1 MAHEKGSGMPY
12 LSGILGTPVVDADGE
27 KIGVVSDV
35 GAAVREVFPRVTA
48 LAFKGPA
55 KVPFMISWRKYVD
68 SFTDDLITLNVRAT
82 EVRFSYLQPD
92 ELLLKRDLMNKQI
105 VDTQGMKVVR
115 VNDLK
120 LSRTGDD
127 QLRLLGAEVGVRG
140 ILRGIGRGLEKVV
153 CAGAKAL
160 GQPIP
165 ERIISWS
172 YMDLLDRD
180 ISQVKLSVTH
190 KSLEDMHP
198 ADIADIIEQLD
209 PRLRSQVFRQL
220 DTASAAEAMSE
231 LDDEFQADV
240 IDDLPEREA
249 AGMIAQMDPDD
260 AADIIGE
267 LSYEKAEKL
276 LNLMGV
282 KEEKAIRQL
291 LGYPKNTAGGIMTSE
306 FVALPETA
314 TIADVKDRIRAL
326 GKGYEPVHYV
336 YTLSAEGSLAG
347 VLSMRDVVLA
357 RDDEQLA
364 GLAFTDL
371 ITISP
376 EADQQEVAE
385 EMTKYGLVGI
395 PVVDADG
402 KLLGIVTVDDALD
415 VIEDEHERDLEM
427 TSGTRSETVG
437 APGAG
442 HLSWFLRRELWFG
455 VWVFVTAIIQ
465 HVAPGELP
473 VLLLAFL
480 PIVLL
485 VADDILP
492 FAAGAIIDADEE
504 RPSLAGLIVRD
515 ALIGLAMGALGWLL
529 GSAAIWTGS
538 VPFGDNLPLV
548 NSVLAAA
555 MVTVA
560 LLVGSAAALTVIF
573 ARRAEQDKPT
583 PGVLASLLIMVGA
596 SAVFVGLSVLIAAL
610 AGAL

>member
-165 ERIISWS
+165 ERIIAWS
-172 YMDLLDRD
+172 YMD
-180 ISQVKLSVTH
+180 
-190 KSLEDMHP
+190 
-198 ADIADIIEQLD
+198 
-209 PRLRSQVFRQL
+209 QL

-492 FAAGAIIDADEE
+492 FAAGSIIDADEE